1 MRIPIAP
8 MVLTSALFLTMGL
21 IGSLAHG
28 SDTLSR
34 KNVKTGILPSGGFY
48 RIYEVACNDDSS
60 ASVASIDGNRRWCVL
75 NEEELNCFARARE
88 ASNMACTAWDE
99 ARGQGQ
105 LDVVSAGQ

>member
-1 MRIPIAP
+1 MRVLFAP
-8 MVLTSALFLTMGL
+8 MALTMALLLTMGL

-28 SDTLSR
+28 SDTSSR

-60 ASVASIDGNRRWCVL
+60 ASVASIDGNRRWCIL
-75 NEEELNCFARARE
+75 HEEELSCFSRARE

-99 ARGQGQ
+99 APAQGQ
-105 LDVVSAGQ
+105 LDVVSVGQ